1 MRKFSDPA
9 SEKAHVRAP
18 GRAAGPRGAD
28 GRLGLDPDTAICRD
42 DEHLGDLP
50 RGPRGLVGVGKR
62 GHPWLRGGN
71 GVMTFIG
78 GIGHTLPYS
87 LSNFRAATALAV
99 AAGAG

>member
-1 MRKFSDPA
+1 MS
-9 SEKAHVRAP
+9 VLQVVQP
-18 GRAAGPRGAD
+18 GLAGLMGGSVSTPTPLFAATTSTWVTF
-28 GRLGLDPDTAICRD
+28 LV
-42 DEHLGDLP
+42 
-50 RGPRGLVGVGKR
+50 GPRGLVGVGKR
-62 GHPWLRGGN
+62 GASLATRRY